1 MLPFW
6 YDVEP
11 EGNILR
17 CRLVTEVNICEE
29 TKYLRSVTI
38 PPQIL
43 AFPDKLVIGN
53 TLWFPDSLFLP
64 LFT

>member
-6 YDVEP
+6 YNVEP

-29 TKYLRSVTI
+29 TKYLQFLTI
-38 PPQIL
+38 PPQIS
-43 AFPDKLVIGN
+43 AFPDELTIGN
-53 TLWFPDSLFLP
+53 TLWFLDSLFLP
-64 LFT
+64 SFT

>member
-17 CRLVTEVNICEE
+17 CRLVTEVNICEG
-29 TKYLRSVTI
+29 TKYLQFLTI
-38 PPQIL
+38 PPQTP
-43 AFPDKLVIGN
+43 AFPDKLAIGN

-64 LFT
+64 SFT

>member
-29 TKYLRSVTI
+29 TKYLRFLTI
-38 PPQIL
+38 PPQIP
-43 AFPDKLVIGN
+43 AFPDELAIGN

-64 LFT
+64 SFT